1 VEKRITVRSILLLL
15 LTLPQLAMAISQ
27 SFNSKD
33 CPAFDAA
40 RFWLQSLMTAE
51 CCKKIAGADEQAD
64 DVIRDLAYSAGLSK
78 AFMAEFATDHR
89 DMTSELA
96 KIWSL
101 PAPMAAAYRYRSFA
115 DSHDDERLGLIVSAG
130 VMAVENVNAD
140 ASQPR
145 CPGSSTAN
153 GRGQTAED
161 GHDRRASDRK
171 GGISRE
177 QYDGLTNPKRDTVV
191 VFTGYL
197 KDDEGT
203 GVKARPIIIKLM
215 NDVFGD

>member
-1 VEKRITVRSILLLL
+1 
-15 LTLPQLAMAISQ
+15 MAISQ

-51 CCKKIAGADEQAD
+51 CCKKIAAADKQAD

-130 VMAVENVNAD
+130 IIVVENVDAD
-140 ASQPR
+140 ESQR
-145 CPGSSTAN
+145 TSL
-153 GRGQTAED
+153 
-161 GHDRRASDRK
+161 
-171 GGISRE
+171 
-177 QYDGLTNPKRDTVV
+177 DGLAQALR
-191 VFTGYL
+191 
-197 KDDEGT
+197 
-203 GVKARPIIIKLM
+203 I
-215 NDVFGD
+215 DVDRLQKMAMIGERQIERVESLASNMTA